1 MNYIPSQ
8 SDAQRLYA
16 EWIFALQAM
25 QRAAEIE
32 AAARHR
38 YETATQGGW
47 IRILEETP
55 CAQS

>member
-8 SDAQRLYA
+8 SDSQRLYA
-16 EWIFALQAM
+16 EWIMALQAL

-32 AAARHR
+32 AAARKR

-47 IRILEETP
+47 IRILEEPP